1 MTVLE
6 KVLHSLSVCVCI
18 ADIYN
23 VLSVVQLQTCFK
35 ELTLWS
41 FIHPAS
47 PLKYSRLINTQ

>member
-35 ELTLWS
+35 E
-41 FIHPAS
+41 
-47 PLKYSRLINTQ
+47 

>member
-18 ADIYN
+18 ADIY

-35 ELTLWS
+35 E
-41 FIHPAS
+41 
-47 PLKYSRLINTQ
+47 